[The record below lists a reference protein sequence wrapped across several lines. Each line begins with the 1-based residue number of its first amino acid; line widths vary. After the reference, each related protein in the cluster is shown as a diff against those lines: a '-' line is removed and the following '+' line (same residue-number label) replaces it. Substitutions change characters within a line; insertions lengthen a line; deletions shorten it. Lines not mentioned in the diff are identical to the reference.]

1 MALSQ
6 WCKRATHVWPAPS
19 WLCSVQWML
28 LELRASALCIGPWS
42 CLGYLCNTGL
52 IGMLVSGRHMPS
64 QSLFAVREHLPL
76 SELQVGKGS
85 RTGGMQLWLSLA

>member
-64 QSLFAVREHLPL
+64 QSLQSGNTFPSVSCRWA
-76 SELQVGKGS
+76 KGAGQEACS
-85 RTGGMQLWLSLA
+85 SG